1 MPEPEH
7 HGRTCPAPGAS
18 GGRAV
23 SGRLPFGGMHR
34 VPGYRS
40 FRLVHQWRAAGLQRE
55 AVRLLR
61 ASARLPS
68 GLAGTGI
75 GLLSIAAGP
84 ALIASGSVVFVL
96 ALILLVPGV
105 TFGCRGFGGC
115 GLFGFGFFIVGF
127 FGCCSGLVL

>member
-1 MPEPEH
+1 MAALAPPPGHQVAEPSPV
-7 HGRTCPAPGAS
+7 GCRSAACTVCLDIAVFALYTS
-18 GGRAV
+18 GGQRV
-23 SGRLPFGGMHR
+23 CSVKRCGCCGHQPLPGFT
-34 VPGYRS
+34 
-40 FRLVHQWRAAGLQRE
+40 
-55 AVRLLR
+55 
-61 ASARLPS
+61 RLPS